1 MFHDRSYQTFIFSLV
16 ASGWLLS
23 VIAPPVEASCGSV
36 SCFVVIGSQQQVP
49 MAGLLT
55 VNAIYNYTPMEAPSG
70 QGGSIPFA
78 NQGDQTLTLANLN
91 VSQIRTLMRTAT
103 LDMNYGLTE
112 RFGLQVTLPYKHVT
126 SDAQVGGINP
136 VPYSDKGLGDIRVA
150 LKYNVLPTLRSM
162 IVLGMGV
169 DLPTGDYGQR
179 VQGGSL
185 AESTLQIGRGNFGI
199 VPTIYQSYELIPH
212 RLNQFA
218 LASYR
223 HTFKNSD
230 GYQFGDEVN
239 LSAGLNIIPLE
250 SSPWLVLTQQVNYR
264 WMQNDAM
271 DAALFQFNP
280 GGADILL
287 GSDGQASS
295 GSHDWF
301 NLCGLFSRHHAESLE
316 LCVVLC
322 HCADSRV
329 SRFQRQPRTT
339 DQLCIR
345 AHQIVPVAQWVVR
358 GDRYMIGMFLQMW
371 SASRRGRFSHAI
383 AGVCVTLW
391 LAGSVSTL
399 YGSLT
404 PQWTTPHCPQSH
416 SNSAQ
421 HTHGSCAWHCA
432 GIETQSASGRSWGPS
447 ITPTGYSFGDST
459 APVCTLILQ
468 DGKAIRGPP
477 HSIVLNWP

>member
-1 MFHDRSYQTFIFSLV
+1 MSVHVRRFIISLV

-55 VNAIYNYTPMEAPSG
+55 VNALYNYTPMEAPPG

-78 NQGDQTLTLANLN
+78 DQGNRTLTLASLN
-91 VSQIRTLMRTAT
+91 ASQIRTLMRTAT

-126 SDAQVGGINP
+126 SDAQIGGLSP

-150 LKYNVLPTLRSM
+150 LKYNILPTLRTM
-162 IVLGMGV
+162 VVLGMGV

-185 AESTLQIGRGNFGI
+185 AESTLQIGRGNFGL

-218 LASYR
+218 LAGYR

-230 GYQFGDEVN
+230 GYQVGDEVN

-250 SSPWLVLTQQVNYR
+250 QTPWFVLTQQLNYR

-280 GGADILL
+280 GGSPILL
-287 GSDGQASS
+287 DPAIKLRAIPTTGSTYIAYSPGIMLNLWNFASFYFIAQIPVMRDFNGNLEQQRS
-295 GSHDWF
+295 YVVGLTKSFQLLGGS
-301 NLCGLFSRHHAESLE
+301 
-316 LCVVLC
+316 
-322 HCADSRV
+322 
-329 SRFQRQPRTT
+329 
-339 DQLCIR
+339 
-345 AHQIVPVAQWVVR
+345 
-358 GDRYMIGMFLQMW
+358 
-371 SASRRGRFSHAI
+371 
-383 AGVCVTLW
+383 
-391 LAGSVSTL
+391 
-399 YGSLT
+399 
-404 PQWTTPHCPQSH
+404 
-416 SNSAQ
+416 
-421 HTHGSCAWHCA
+421 
-432 GIETQSASGRSWGPS
+432 
-447 ITPTGYSFGDST
+447 
-459 APVCTLILQ
+459 
-468 DGKAIRGPP
+468 
-477 HSIVLNWP
+477 